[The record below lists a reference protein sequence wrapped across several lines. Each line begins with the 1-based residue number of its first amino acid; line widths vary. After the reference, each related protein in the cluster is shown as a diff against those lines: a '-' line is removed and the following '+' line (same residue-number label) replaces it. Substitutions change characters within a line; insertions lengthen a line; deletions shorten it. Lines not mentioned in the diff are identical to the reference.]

1 MPTEN
6 NPNTNP
12 YTYEAPFSFA
22 IWLHDWTRK
31 IKTVVKA
38 RYKLIFIIAVLGA
51 ALGLAYSQIKS
62 IRYKFLDLTRK

>member
-22 IWLHDWTRK
+22 TWLHDWTRK
-31 IKTVVKA
+31 IKIVVKA
-38 RYKLIFIIAVLGA
+38 QYKLIFISLGNA
-51 ALGLAYSQIKS
+51 
-62 IRYKFLDLTRK
+62 